1 MKLKNTLA
9 LSLAA
14 VMAAGLTACG
24 SSADTASAASPAA
37 DSTAAESTEAAADTA
52 APDGDGDPTT
62 LTVAM
67 ECAYAPYNW
76 TQNDDANGAVEIR
89 GSSDYAYGYDVM
101 MAKKIG
107 EALGQ
112 KVQIVKLDWD
122 SLIPAVMSGDVDCV
136 IAGQSITA
144 ERAAQVDFS
153 DPYYYASIVTL
164 TKKDSAYAN
173 AASVADLAGATA
185 TSQLGTIW
193 YDTCLPQIENANILP
208 AQETA
213 PAMLVALN
221 SGACDIVVT
230 DHPTGQA
237 ALTAYPDLVMLD
249 FGGGDGDFQVSD
261 EDINIGISMKKG
273 NTALKDAINEVLA
286 TMTTDDYN
294 TMMDEGMQVLV
305 GPTTTGASIAVADV
319 CYTDRTF
326 MLTPSA
332 SSTDVTAG
340 KDNVFQVC
348 FTDPNQGVGAADY
361 MAENFAGAK
370 VAIIYRNDDAYS
382 QGIRDAFVKEAGD
395 KGLSIVYQ
403 GTFTLDTSSDFS
415 VQLAAAQTAGA
426 DLVFLPIY
434 YQPASVIFAQA
445 KAMGYAPT
453 FFGVDG
459 MDGILDMPGFDTT
472 LAEGLVLM
480 TPFCAT
486 VESSKSFVDAYVA
499 AYGTT
504 PNQFAADAY
513 DGVYIVKAALEQA
526 GCTADMSNEEI
537 CDALVSAITS
547 LKFTGL
553 TGTDMSWNAEGQV
566 SKAPTAYVVKDGQY
580 VEG

>member
-1 MKLKNTLA
+1 MKLKNAMALGLA
-9 LSLAA
+9 SVLA
-14 VMAAGLTACG
+14 VGLTACG
-24 SSADTASAASPAA
+24 SSADTSPA
-37 DSTAAESTEAAADTA
+37 DSTAAESTVATADAAG

-76 TQNDDANGAVEIR
+76 TQSDDSNGAVEIR

-153 DPYYYASIVTL
+153 DPYYYASIITL

-230 DHPTGQA
+230 DRPTGQA
-237 ALTAYPDLVMLD
+237 ALVAYPDFTLLD

-294 TMMDEGMQVLV
+294 TLMDE
-305 GPTTTGASIAVADV
+305 
-319 CYTDRTF
+319 
-326 MLTPSA
+326 
-332 SSTDVTAG
+332 
-340 KDNVFQVC
+340 
-348 FTDPNQGVGAADY
+348 
-361 MAENFAGAK
+361 
-370 VAIIYRNDDAYS
+370 AI
-382 QGIRDAFVKEAGD
+382 
-395 KGLSIVYQ
+395 
-403 GTFTLDTSSDFS
+403 S
-415 VQLAAAQTAGA
+415 VQPL
-426 DLVFLPIY
+426 
-434 YQPASVIFAQA
+434 S
-445 KAMGYAPT
+445 
-453 FFGVDG
+453 
-459 MDGILDMPGFDTT
+459 
-472 LAEGLVLM
+472 E
-480 TPFCAT
+480 
-486 VESSKSFVDAYVA
+486 
-499 AYGTT
+499 
-504 PNQFAADAY
+504 
-513 DGVYIVKAALEQA
+513 
-526 GCTADMSNEEI
+526 
-537 CDALVSAITS
+537 
-547 LKFTGL
+547 
-553 TGTDMSWNAEGQV
+553 
-566 SKAPTAYVVKDGQY
+566 
-580 VEG
+580 

>member
-1 MKLKNTLA
+1 ME
-9 LSLAA
+9 
-14 VMAAGLTACG
+14 V
-24 SSADTASAASPAA
+24 
-37 DSTAAESTEAAADTA
+37 E
-52 APDGDGDPTT
+52 
-62 LTVAM
+62 TV
-67 ECAYAPYNW
+67 
-76 TQNDDANGAVEIR
+76 
-89 GSSDYAYGYDVM
+89 
-101 MAKKIG
+101 
-107 EALGQ
+107 
-112 KVQIVKLDWD
+112 
-122 SLIPAVMSGDVDCV
+122 SG
-136 IAGQSITA
+136 
-144 ERAAQVDFS
+144 F
-153 DPYYYASIVTL
+153 
-164 TKKDSAYAN
+164 
-173 AASVADLAGATA
+173 
-185 TSQLGTIW
+185 
-193 YDTCLPQIENANILP
+193 
-208 AQETA
+208 
-213 PAMLVALN
+213 
-221 SGACDIVVT
+221 
-230 DHPTGQA
+230 
-237 ALTAYPDLVMLD
+237 
-249 FGGGDGDFQVSD
+249 
-261 EDINIGISMKKG
+261 
-273 NTALKDAINEVLA
+273 
-286 TMTTDDYN
+286 
-294 TMMDEGMQVLV
+294 
-305 GPTTTGASIAVADV
+305 TTTGASIAVADV
-319 CYTDRTF
+319 CYNDRTF

-361 MAENFAGAK
+361 MAENFADAK

-513 DGVYIVKAALEQA
+513 DGVYIVKAALEAA
-526 GCTADMSNEEI
+526 GCTADMSNEEL